1 MLMPLPARLHA
12 LVREY
17 ETLLVEE
24 EGRTGADA
32 PSQRLRDLAYTL
44 CVSTGTRDIEQ
55 ALEAA
60 HTYLGT
66 AAASPAAPPARAAG
80 YALGVPRRPIED
92 VRVRRTTAD
101 A

>member
-17 ETLLVEE
+17 ETLLAE
-24 EGRTGADA
+24 EGRTGTDT
-32 PSQRLRDLAYTL
+32 PSPRLRDLAYTL

-55 ALEAA
+55 AFEAA
-60 HTYLGT
+60 RTYLGT
-66 AAASPAAPPARAAG
+66 AAAAPADNTPARTTG

-92 VRVRRTTAD
+92 VRIRRTTAD

>member
-17 ETLLVEE
+17 ETLLAE
-24 EGRTGADA
+24 EGRTGTDT

-66 AAASPAAPPARAAG
+66 AVAAPAETPARTTG

-92 VRVRRTTAD
+92 VRIRRTTAD

>member
-17 ETLLVEE
+17 ETLSAE
-24 EGRTGADA
+24 EGRTGTDT
-32 PSQRLRDLAYTL
+32 PSPRLRDLAYTL

-60 HTYLGT
+60 RTYLGT
-66 AAASPAAPPARAAG
+66 AAAVPAETPARTTG
-80 YALGVPRRPIED
+80 YALGVPRRPVED
-92 VRVRRTTAD
+92 VRIRRTTAD